1 MQLWEM
7 QLSLD
12 YLLDH
17 CADDDIPDNKN
28 NLPLHI
34 ACYLNN
40 TEIIKFPN
48 IATELH
54 NKEML
59 NILDG
64 NI

>member
-1 MQLWEM
+1 MVACYFKNRYLV
-7 QLSLD
+7 D

-40 TEIIKFPN
+40 TEIIKFPSK
-48 IATELH
+48 H
-54 NKEML
+54 K
-59 NILDG
+59 
-64 NI
+64 